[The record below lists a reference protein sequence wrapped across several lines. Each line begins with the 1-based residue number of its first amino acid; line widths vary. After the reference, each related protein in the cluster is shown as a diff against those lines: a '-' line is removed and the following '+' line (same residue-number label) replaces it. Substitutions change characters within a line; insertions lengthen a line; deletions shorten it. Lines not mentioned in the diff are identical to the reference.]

1 MNKRL
6 ISSFVFI
13 SVLLIGMSLIVNMAI
28 PAGAARG
35 RRHHRPVPAPT
46 QPMPAPSS
54 QPGPASSS
62 QLLAT
67 QNQYR
72 SQVGMAG
79 LQWSTSLVSS
89 AQNWA
94 NYLAS
99 IHQLVHSHS
108 GVGEN
113 LWMGTTGAYTDAQKV
128 EAWGAEKQYFIAGNP
143 FPNDSTTGNWADV
156 GHYTQLI
163 WFNTTSVGCAEAS
176 DGNFDYLVCQ
186 YSPPGNVIGQ
196 YPLGHP

>member
-1 MNKRL
+1 
-6 ISSFVFI
+6 
-13 SVLLIGMSLIVNMAI
+13 MA
-28 PAGAARG
+28 A
-35 RRHHRPVPAPT
+35 
-46 QPMPAPSS
+46 
-54 QPGPASSS
+54 
-62 QLLAT
+62 
-67 QNQYR
+67 
-72 SQVGMAG
+72 

-143 FPNDSTTGNWADV
+143 FPNDSTTGNWQSV